1 MGFDEWTTTDDPG
14 LDNLELETCMNRRA
28 KETMPSRLEM
38 MALLWMGY
46 NIWLRVN
53 VQEQWKGYYLI
64 FVYLFDRDVFL
75 VLASWRILVFCLGQQ
90 IM

>member
-1 MGFDEWTTTDDPG
+1 MD
-14 LDNLELETCMNRRA
+14 RRT
-28 KETMPSRLEM
+28 KETMLSRLEM
-38 MALLWMGY
+38 VALLWMGY

>member
-1 MGFDEWTTTDDPG
+1 MGFDEWATTDDPG
-14 LDNLELETCMNRRA
+14 LDNLVLETCMDRRA
-28 KETMPSRLEM
+28 KETMLSRLEM

-75 VLASWRILVFCLGQQ
+75 VLA
-90 IM
+90 